1 MYKMNNLATAIAK
14 KLHTL
19 REKKA
24 FKITDTDANGKVKTL
39 AIVTHADFVAV
50 SAGNSLEDILSCDG
64 DVDWVAYRLSQRC
77 KCD

>member
-1 MYKMNNLATAIAK
+1 MNNLATQIAQ
-14 KLHTL
+14 KLHML
-19 REKKA
+19 RDKKA
-24 FKITDTDANGKVKTL
+24 FKITDTNLDGKVKTL